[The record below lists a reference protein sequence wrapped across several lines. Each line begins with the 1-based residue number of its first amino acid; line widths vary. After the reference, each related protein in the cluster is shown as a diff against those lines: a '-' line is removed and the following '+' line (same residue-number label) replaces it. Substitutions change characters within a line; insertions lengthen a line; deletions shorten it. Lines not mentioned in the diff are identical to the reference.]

1 MKTKSK
7 SKSKNKMVMAKPKAN
22 RFTLPN
28 GIAVELGANISFRDG
43 LNISVLEPVLI
54 SESNDVT
61 KEEVLAYF
69 HKTYKT
75 LEKMLSSQID
85 IRVK

>member
-7 SKSKNKMVMAKPKAN
+7 TKSKNKTSLPKMKT
-22 RFTLPN
+22 RKFTLPN
-28 GIAVELGANISFRDG
+28 GIAVELGANINFRDG

-54 SESNDVT
+54 AESNDVT
-61 KEEVLAYF
+61 KEEVLAHF
-69 HKTYKT
+69 RKTYET

-85 IRVK
+85 IRVQ